1 MNAAAP
7 LRALLL
13 VTLAVTSLRAQEG
26 TRPLELLVAPE
37 TGELTVRLGD
47 LLEDPSLRNA
57 LLSGLPLRIRIVAEL
72 WRDGLF
78 DSESGR
84 AEWRATVV
92 HDPLARTYLVESS
105 GETGERVVSSPE
117 EASTILR
124 RSFHV
129 PLIPER
135 QGRYY
140 YLAHVEVETLSLSDL
155 EELGRWLRGD
165 LAPAVAG
172 EEDMEGA
179 VAKGVRR
186 LVVRVLGLPARRF
199 RMRTPT
205 FEVPGAEGQQGAG
218 GEGWAGETARPEQD
232 QRTSILRTASA
243 SMRPTSGVTAIPGP
257 GGSESMPSTS
267 SNSGSTRSLSQ

>member
-84 AEWRATVV
+84 AT
-92 HDPLARTYLVESS
+92 
-105 GETGERVVSSPE
+105 
-117 EASTILR
+117 
-124 RSFHV
+124 
-129 PLIPER
+129 
-135 QGRYY
+135 
-140 YLAHVEVETLSLSDL
+140 
-155 EELGRWLRGD
+155 WL
-165 LAPAVAG
+165 
-172 EEDMEGA
+172 
-179 VAKGVRR
+179 
-186 LVVRVLGLPARRF
+186 
-199 RMRTPT
+199 
-205 FEVPGAEGQQGAG
+205 
-218 GEGWAGETARPEQD
+218 
-232 QRTSILRTASA
+232 TS
-243 SMRPTSGVTAIPGP
+243 SMRKYIGT
-257 GGSESMPSTS
+257 STS
-267 SNSGSTRSLSQ
+267 LKAMSATLFAKS